1 MNATPPSD
9 DLRRALRAPAWL
21 PATSLC
27 GLVLAL
33 LGDGRLDVVGWLAAG
48 TPVIALAWALAARR
62 N

>member
-1 MNATPPSD
+1 MNATPPDD

-21 PATSLC
+21 VATSLC

-33 LGDGRLDVVGWLAAG
+33 LGDGWFAWLAAG
-48 TPVIALAWALAARR
+48 TPIIALAARR